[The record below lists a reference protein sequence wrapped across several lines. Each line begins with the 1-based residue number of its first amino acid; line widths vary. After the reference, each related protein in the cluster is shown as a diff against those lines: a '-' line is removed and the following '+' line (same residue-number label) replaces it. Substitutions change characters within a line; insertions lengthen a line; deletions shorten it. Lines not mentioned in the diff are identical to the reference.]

1 MASVYVINEDATISS
16 VSKGGENGRPW
27 FISPAA
33 AVIHGGVEMTC
44 FTKEGVGEEPF
55 PNPFPD
61 PHGLTEDA
69 IPERHHYFVQM
80 TGGVLHSPPLSP
92 AEAAMMASSFAD
104 TAPTHEFT
112 YEPENIIPAL

>member
-1 MASVYVINEDATISS
+1 MAAVYVINEDATISS

-61 PHGLTEDA
+61 PHGITENA

-80 TGGVLHSPPLSP
+80 TGGVLHSPPLTP
-92 AEAAMMASSFAD
+92 AEAALIAPGLTEMAPAD
-104 TAPTHEFT
+104 RFDYDPD
-112 YEPENIIPAL
+112 NIIPVL